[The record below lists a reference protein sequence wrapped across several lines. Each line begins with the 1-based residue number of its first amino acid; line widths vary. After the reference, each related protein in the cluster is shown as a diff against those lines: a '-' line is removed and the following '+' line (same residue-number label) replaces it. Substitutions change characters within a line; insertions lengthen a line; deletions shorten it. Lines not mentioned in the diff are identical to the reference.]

1 MYDIIMLLDYNQLVR
16 FAEVMYMAKHEF
28 GIIVY
33 LTMLY
38 GHVHQTI
45 EYEYIAKLRREIK
58 SNAAGHGTPNGNF
71 INVGCMMPYMDY
83 TPRTLDEIIEGDA
96 RYHEE
101 NPDAL

>member
-1 MYDIIMLLDYNQLVR
+1 MQDSCIAAVILKLENASNVLYIMLLDYHQLVR

-28 GIIVY
+28 GIMNEVIPFFRADFAP
-33 LTMLY
+33 TAFMLY

-71 INVGCMMPYMDY
+71 INVG
-83 TPRTLDEIIEGDA
+83 
-96 RYHEE
+96 
-101 NPDAL
+101 